1 LSPIKNYLGPNR
13 GTQNVSVKPIGPKHN
28 PTALI
33 AIWMNLHHI
42 KLKVINQGQIIIL
55 FFWLAFAEQNP
66 VLSEVLFLSD

>member
-1 LSPIKNYLGPNR
+1 
-13 GTQNVSVKPIGPKHN
+13 VSVKPIGPKHD

-55 FFWLAFAEQNP
+55 FFWLAFAIQSP
-66 VLSEVLFLSD
+66 LISEVLFLSN

>member
-1 LSPIKNYLGPNR
+1 M
-13 GTQNVSVKPIGPKHN
+13 SVKPIGPKYD

-55 FFWLAFAEQNP
+55 LFWLAFTKQKT
-66 VLSEVLFLSD
+66 VLPQVLFLSN

>member
-1 LSPIKNYLGPNR
+1 M
-13 GTQNVSVKPIGPKHN
+13 SVKPIGPKHD

-55 FFWLAFAEQNP
+55 FFWLAFAIQNP
-66 VLSEVLFLSD
+66 LISEVLFLSN